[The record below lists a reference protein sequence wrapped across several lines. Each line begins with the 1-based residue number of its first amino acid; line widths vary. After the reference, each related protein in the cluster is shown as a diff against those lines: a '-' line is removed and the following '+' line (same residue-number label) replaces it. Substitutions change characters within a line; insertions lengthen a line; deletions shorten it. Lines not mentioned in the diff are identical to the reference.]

1 MNTNKLTRKF
11 LVEQLAELLSDE
23 FDANEIVYE
32 TDEEIIIRIIE
43 AAKFYKYNSE
53 DN

>member
-11 LVEQLAELLSDE
+11 LVERLAELLSDE

-32 TDEEIIIRIIE
+32 TDEEIIIRIIQ
-43 AAKFYKYNSE
+43 AAQYYRDAAQE
-53 DN
+53 D